1 MKHTILF
8 AILALGTAACV
19 PADQAT
25 LGGAATGAL
34 LGAAVSDSDDR
45 VEGAI
50 IGAAVGGVAG
60 NLIGRANTP
69 VRRKTHKTA
78 GAHRHFDG
86 RGRDRGKT
94 PLSRPFYLPQSPRAP
109 RSTTQA
115 LAGGPYAFAK

>member
-1 MKHTILF
+1 MKKTILVT
-8 AILALGTAACV
+8 IMGLGVAACV

-69 VRRKTHKTA
+69 NDCIYQDAAGRRYVA
-78 GAHRHFDG
+78 RC
-86 RGRDRGKT
+86 
-94 PLSRPFYLPQSPRAP
+94 
-109 RSTTQA
+109 
-115 LAGGPYAFAK
+115 

>member
-1 MKHTILF
+1 MKKTILVT
-8 AILALGTAACV
+8 IMGLGVAACV

-69 VRRKTHKTA
+69 NDCVYEDSLGRR
-78 GAHRHFDG
+78 
-86 RGRDRGKT
+86 
-94 PLSRPFYLPQSPRAP
+94 YVAP
-109 RSTTQA
+109 C
-115 LAGGPYAFAK
+115 

>member
-1 MKHTILF
+1 MKKTILVT
-8 AILALGTAACV
+8 IIGLGVAACV

-69 VRRKTHKTA
+69 NDCIYQDAAGRRYVA
-78 GAHRHFDG
+78 RC
-86 RGRDRGKT
+86 
-94 PLSRPFYLPQSPRAP
+94 
-109 RSTTQA
+109 
-115 LAGGPYAFAK
+115 

>member
-1 MKHTILF
+1 MKNIIL
-8 AILALGTAACV
+8 LSVLSLGAAACV

-69 VRRKTHKTA
+69 NDCVYQDASGRRYVA
-78 GAHRHFDG
+78 RC
-86 RGRDRGKT
+86 
-94 PLSRPFYLPQSPRAP
+94 P
-109 RSTTQA
+109 
-115 LAGGPYAFAK
+115 

>member
-1 MKHTILF
+1 MKNITGEISMKHTILF

-69 VRRKTHKTA
+69 NDCVYQDRNGRRYVA
-78 GAHRHFDG
+78 RC
-86 RGRDRGKT
+86 
-94 PLSRPFYLPQSPRAP
+94 P
-109 RSTTQA
+109 
-115 LAGGPYAFAK
+115 